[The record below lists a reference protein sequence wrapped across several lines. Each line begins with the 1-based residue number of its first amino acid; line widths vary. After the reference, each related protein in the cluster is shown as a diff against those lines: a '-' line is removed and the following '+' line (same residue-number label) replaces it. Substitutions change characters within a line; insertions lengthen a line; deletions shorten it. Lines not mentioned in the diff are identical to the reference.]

1 MIYNHWP
8 QPFSFDSRS
17 PVSLLAAI
25 ETYMNYP
32 SHKIKLLLESA
43 RLKIVHN
50 FTEKEMILAMI
61 DFYKEVLGKG
71 I

>member
-1 MIYNHWP
+1 
-8 QPFSFDSRS
+8 
-17 PVSLLAAI
+17 
-25 ETYMNYP
+25 MNYP